1 MRDYMKTTDIHLRF
15 PSEQKATSLM
25 LEAGILIAAPQDD
38 GTEVLVANEGCLV
51 DVIGE
56 IPNASGWHVNF
67 RGNLPTLLSDY
78 KIEVSGTP
86 YRIWD

>member
-1 MRDYMKTTDIHLRF
+1 MKSPDIHLRF
-15 PSEQKATSLM
+15 PSEQTAISSM
-25 LEAGILIAAPQDD
+25 LSAGILIAAPQDD
-38 GTEVLVANEGCLV
+38 GSQVFVASDGCLV

-67 RGNLPTLLSDY
+67 RGNLPTLLAGY

-86 YRIWD
+86 HRIWD